1 MRRRRRRRVGVKVV
15 EIVIVVIVI
24 VLVGFGAFQVG
35 VFDVCVFL
43 GEEELVVRMGNVEGD
58 GGCRRGGAAAA
69 AAAAAGGVVFDQG
82 NGNGRD
88 GVVESG
94 VLDGHDG
101 HSR

>member
-1 MRRRRRRRVGVKVV
+1 M
-15 EIVIVVIVI
+15 EIVVIVVV
-24 VLVGFGAFQVG
+24 VLVGFGAFQVS
-35 VFDVCVFL
+35 VFDVGVFL

-58 GGCRRGGAAAA
+58 GGCRRGGAA